1 MTYPFE
7 GTIKMETVKDEE
19 GNDKVVW
26 DFVKPGSEWA
36 RIDKDNNLVH
46 LDMDLCAQGPAN
58 AYTALAIGVWNAA
71 VKAEKEACAK
81 VCEEVLE
88 HYRGTHMGK
97 HAELVGDECAAA
109 IRARGNT

>member
-1 MTYPFE
+1 M
-7 GTIKMETVKDEE
+7 KTVKDEE

-26 DFVKPGSEWA
+26 KFAKPGSEWA

-71 VKAEKEACAK
+71 VKAEREACAK
-81 VCEEVLE
+81 EADKWSKRDDDV
-88 HYRGTHMGK
+88 GAFIGK
-97 HAELVGDECAAA
+97 A
-109 IRARGNT
+109 IRKRGNT